1 MRSETLRTPKRYSLH
16 LYLGPTIPLGRLW
29 PSDDDA
35 DDDDADADADADD
48 DDDSLFMKR
57 YCLVLSLMHTGC
69 ILLKGQLSHSLE
81 IKKKYYKKCFY
92 VNSVSLSLG
101 MMDGYQSV

>member
-1 MRSETLRTPKRYSLH
+1 MAKLVAS
-16 LYLGPTIPLGRLW
+16 GPELVREKKTGALQRALNAAAAA
-29 PSDDDA
+29 DDDA
-35 DDDDADADADADD
+35 DDDDADADADD

>member
-1 MRSETLRTPKRYSLH
+1 MLSSVLS
-16 LYLGPTIPLGRLW
+16 IN
-29 PSDDDA
+29 A
-35 DDDDADADADADD
+35 AAAADD
-48 DDDSLFMKR
+48 DDDDGDDDDDSWFMKR
-57 YCLVLSLMHTGC
+57 CCLVLSLMHTGC

-101 MMDGYQSV
+101 MRDEYQSG